1 MYAIVDI
8 ETTGG
13 HASSHGITE
22 IAILVHDGNRLVQS
36 FHSLVNPG
44 KEIPLYITA
53 LTGIDSKMLRDAPY
67 FEDIAAE
74 VADMLDRKVFVAHNV
89 NFDYSFIRQHLK
101 HAGFSFEE
109 KKLCT
114 VRLSRKVFPGLP
126 SYSLGNLCRELGI
139 SIEQRHRAGGDAK
152 ATLKLFEQLLRNG
165 AGVHIDQML
174 KRNSSEQWLPLYL
187 DKSVIEQLPDAPGV
201 YYFHDRKG
209 KVIYV
214 GKAVNISKRVRSHFT
229 HNDPDRKRQHLL
241 RQVADIRFRVCANEL
256 EALVLESTE
265 IRKLWPRFNVSQK
278 QPVRRFGLYQY
289 EDNRGYRRLAID
301 TYKKNVPALYRF
313 NLLHEGLLLMNRLIE
328 QYDLHPKLCHIDKRP
343 MDEQDLSFLEEPAR
357 YNKKVG
363 DALLSL
369 ESDLPTMAIIDE
381 GRNAGEQL
389 CLLIERGSFYG
400 MGYIPA
406 DFHVSDPQSIRELL
420 EPMPDN
426 DFIRN
431 SIYAYATEHPGKVR
445 RF

>member
-22 IAILVHDGNRLVQS
+22 IAILVHDGNRMVES

-44 KEIPLYITA
+44 REIPLYITA
-53 LTGIDSKMLRDAPY
+53 LTGIDSNMLRDAPS
-67 FEDIAAE
+67 FEDIAAKI
-74 VADMLDRKVFVAHNV
+74 AGMLDRKIFVAHNV
-89 NFDYSFIRQHLK
+89 NFDYSFIRQQLK
-101 HAGFSFEE
+101 HAGYSFEE

-114 VRLSRKVFPGLP
+114 VRLSRKVFPGLH

-139 SIEQRHRAGGDAK
+139 RIEQRHRAGGDAK
-152 ATLKLFEQLLRNG
+152 ATLQLFEHLLRHG
-165 AGVHIDQML
+165 ASAHIDQML
-174 KRNSSEQWLPLYL
+174 KRHSSEQWLPLYL
-187 DKSVIEQLPDAPGV
+187 DKSVIDQLPDAPGV

-241 RQVADIRFRVCANEL
+241 RQVSDIRYRICANEL

-265 IRKLWPRFNVSQK
+265 IRKLWPKFNVSQK
-278 QPVRRFGLYQY
+278 QPVRRYGLYRY
-289 EDNRGYRRLAID
+289 EDNRGYQRLAID
-301 TYKKNVPALYRF
+301 TYKKNVPAVYRF
-313 NLLHEGLLLMNRLIE
+313 NLLHEGLVLMNRLIE
-328 QYDLHPKLCHIDKRP
+328 QYELHPKLCHIDKRP
-343 MDEQDLSFLEEPAR
+343 INEQDFSFLEEPAR
-357 YNKKVG
+357 YNKKVEG
-363 DALLSL
+363 ALISL
-369 ESDLPTMAIIDE
+369 ETDLPTMAIIDE
-381 GRNAGEQL
+381 GRNPGEKL

-400 MGYIPA
+400 MGYIP
-406 DFHVSDPQSIRELL
+406 SDAYTSDAQSIREWL

-431 SIYAYATEHPGKVR
+431 SIYAYATEHPDKVK